1 MKLFSFSNQAYSIIV
16 FSSKT
21 NYLRNF
27 SMKDLKHKDEMIRSI
42 EQLQLSNHLIVAL
55 EDQHQAENVVKAV
68 NCLKD
73 ISTQWH

>member
-1 MKLFSFSNQAYSIIV
+1 
-16 FSSKT
+16 
-21 NYLRNF
+21 
-27 SMKDLKHKDEMIRSI
+27 MKDLKHKDEMIRSI

-68 NCLKD
+68 NCLKH